1 MRVFK
6 NRGLV
11 LAMLALGGCTI
22 LPESREVSLYQL
34 PEPSLAAAGPVT
46 SPWTLR
52 LRTPRTSEALSGT
65 RLLVMT
71 DDNELAA
78 YSGVRWVSTT
88 PRLWLDHLARATV
101 ADGRLSAVT
110 TDRDNLL
117 ADRELS
123 GMLRDFH
130 VDFRGAVPE
139 AVVRYDAVL
148 AGSASRR
155 IIASR
160 SFSAREPLHGKD
172 AAAMVA
178 ALGAA
183 SDRVSSDLLNWMLSA
198 ESNP

>member
-1 MRVFK
+1 MRMFK
-6 NRGLV
+6 GWGIV
-11 LAMLALGGCTI
+11 LAALAIGGCTI

-34 PEPSLAAAGPVT
+34 PESSLTPAGAAT

-52 LRTPRTSEALSGT
+52 LRTPRTSEALAGT
-65 RLLVMT
+65 RLLVMAA
-71 DDNELAA
+71 DNELAA
-78 YSGVRWVSTT
+78 YSGARWVSTT
-88 PRLWLDHLARATV
+88 PRLWLDHLARAMT
-101 ADGRLSAVT
+101 ADGRLTAVT

-123 GMLRDFH
+123 GVLRAFH

-160 SFSAREPLHGKD
+160 SFTAREPLRGKE

-178 ALGAA
+178 ALGVA

-198 ESNP
+198 DSNP